1 MSMVFKLN
9 RSFERFSIPFKWL
22 NCRFEQS
29 LNVPFDTSKFAMTIA
44 KDVRHHLKNK
54 PYLLEALEKG
64 IVNLSELSRQI
75 QTELKIQDTSAI
87 KAALRRYS
95 EELQKHKQKREEK
108 VLHLLKRSSIA
119 VFDRKSVMITAKE
132 LDTKTGMKVDLL
144 DKFVYLL
151 DRSDLP
157 ERITTLVKH
166 ENCTMIVIH
175 SPEELEA
182 TPGVVAFLATL
193 LAEQNINIVEFI
205 SCWTETIMVVEKKD
219 SLKTYEVIS
228 NIIG

>member
-1 MSMVFKLN
+1 MFQL
-9 RSFERFSIPFKWL
+9 I
-22 NCRFEQS
+22 QS
-29 LNVPFDTSKFAMTIA
+29 EITMTVAQNV
-44 KDVRHHLKNK
+44 RNHLRNK

-75 QTELKIQDTSAI
+75 QKELKTEDTSAI
-87 KAALRRYS
+87 KAALRRYA

-108 VLHLLKRSSIA
+108 VLQLLKRSGIA
-119 VFDRKSVMITAKE
+119 VYDRKAVMITGKE
-132 LDTKTGMKVDLL
+132 LPTKTGLKVDLL

-151 DRSDLP
+151 DRADLP
-157 ERITTLVKH
+157 ERVSTLIKH
-166 ENCTMIVIH
+166 DNCTMIVVH

-193 LAEQNINIVEFI
+193 LAEQNVNIVEFI

-219 SLKTYEVIS
+219 SLKVYEVLS
-228 NIIG
+228 NLVG

>member
-1 MSMVFKLN
+1 MSHLIHSQN
-9 RSFERFSIPFKWL
+9 TL
-22 NCRFEQS
+22 
-29 LNVPFDTSKFAMTIA
+29 TIA
-44 KDVRHHLKNK
+44 QNVRNHLRNK

-75 QTELKIQDTSAI
+75 QKELKTDDTSAI

-95 EELQKHKQKREEK
+95 EELQ
-108 VLHLLKRSSIA
+108 RSNIA
-119 VFDRKSVMITAKE
+119 VYDRKSVMITAKE
-132 LDTKTGMKVDLL
+132 LPTQTGMKVDLMG
-144 DKFVYLL
+144 KFVYLL

-157 ERITTLVKH
+157 ERISTLVKH
-166 ENCTMIVIH
+166 DNCTMIVVH

-193 LAEQNINIVEFI
+193 LAEQNVNIIEFI

-219 SLKTYEVIS
+219 SLKTYEVLS
-228 NIIG
+228 NLVG